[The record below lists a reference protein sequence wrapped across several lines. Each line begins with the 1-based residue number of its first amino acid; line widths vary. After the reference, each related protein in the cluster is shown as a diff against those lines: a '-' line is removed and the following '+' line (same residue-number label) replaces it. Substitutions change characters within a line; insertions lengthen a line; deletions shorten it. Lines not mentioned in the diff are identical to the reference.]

1 MLQSV
6 VARATGHLQLAVGTW
21 VLLRVA
27 VRPLDRDFARLTLLV
42 DHGLFQ
48 DPHLSDPKSEH
59 AASHDLGSGPER
71 HRLVVH
77 GGAAAGVAGAG
88 APTDASALDL
98 LLFGQVHTGAPR
110 RGVGAAPAL
119 EDGVLPPGGSRK
131 AVVGHV
137 EVIFHARVR
146 STTRAFPSSPRD
158 VNDARRGQ
166 HQVVARVELPLASA
180 HHSIGSEPV
189 NLAGV
194 HAAEHERSRFPHVMG
209 DVLRWIGR
217 LRRDGDVQVHLD
229 QEPSL
234 GRTAQGQVQPATK
247 AVGSEIGGLEGNAA
261 QLVVGGHAVPI
272 EDDELNVVAQLVA
285 RDLVL
290 LAPDRGNGRELHLGP
305 ELVLIHLP
313 RDCGD
318 HIRIRLAA
326 PVRAPQA
333 VGLLDQH
340 EASGDVGL
348 VLGNLQHLDL
358 DRQKTFLLARLLE

>member
-6 VARATGHLQLAVGTW
+6 VARAAGHLQLAVGTW

-119 EDGVLPPGGSRK
+119 EDGVLP
-131 AVVGHV
+131 
-137 EVIFHARVR
+137 
-146 STTRAFPSSPRD
+146 RD

-180 HHSIGSEPV
+180 HHSVGSEPV

-234 GRTAQGQVQPATK
+234 G
-247 AVGSEIGGLEGNAA
+247 
-261 QLVVGGHAVPI
+261 
-272 EDDELNVVAQLVA
+272 
-285 RDLVL
+285 
-290 LAPDRGNGRELHLGP
+290 
-305 ELVLIHLP
+305 
-313 RDCGD
+313 
-318 HIRIRLAA
+318 
-326 PVRAPQA
+326 
-333 VGLLDQH
+333 
-340 EASGDVGL
+340 
-348 VLGNLQHLDL
+348 
-358 DRQKTFLLARLLE
+358 